1 MIPTARR
8 VARQGGRRLAVL
20 RLLNSYR
27 GWDNNHTPV
36 DDVRWAVDELLRR
49 FPGRSLGL
57 VGQSLGG
64 RAAMLG
70 AAAPEVAVAARNPWL
85 HPDERPMPTRAQVL
99 VVHGLQD
106 RVARPPDRSRFVERL
121 SATTRA
127 SYLALADG
135 KHAMLRSGAASTGTP
150 RSSLPPSSCGTRPR
164 QRSGRVP
171 RGPTCVKHE
180 ARGRGAPSGGRRSG
194 TRSPEVRL
202 VHQVLS
208 HLAQLDVA
216 AGRGAREELE
226 SVVLVELVAL
236 HHDADRLPDQLSGL
250 HARV

>member
-106 RVARPPDRSRFVERL
+106 RVARPPDRSRSSSGSRQRPGRRTSL
-121 SATTRA
+121 WPTASMRCSAR
-127 SYLALADG
+127 
-135 KHAMLRSGAASTGTP
+135 GAASTGTP